1 MTTNEFIQNQNLAG
15 GIIQYSEG
23 STIYR
28 ALIGGV
34 ETNRTVIKI
43 KLQWSEVL
51 NSAKRQWEFFE
62 KPAIAIAIAKDF
74 FACHEMPNGRIRIA
88 APYYGSAIIIPRNKL
103 PAEQQT
109 ALAQRY

>member
-1 MTTNEFIQNQNLAG
+1 MTTKEFIESQNLAG
-15 GIIQYSEG
+15 GIIQYSENG
-23 STIYR
+23 IIYR
-28 ALIGGV
+28 ALIEGV

-62 KPAIAIAIAKDF
+62 KPAITIAIAKDF
-74 FACHEMPNGRIRIA
+74 FACHETPDGRIRIA
-88 APYYGSAIIIPRNKL
+88 APYYGSAIITPKNKL
-103 PAEQQT
+103 PIEQQT